1 MLGGRVR
8 GCADLDQVRV
18 PRVLGDADVVVALF
32 LAGRQLRMQRLCL
45 CSAHLLGALAKDVA
59 WLQSVA
65 YAQLGR
71 PQEHARY
78 LEALTKRPAMVAV
91 CAWAGGCGREVREDE
106 CSP

>member
-1 MLGGRVR
+1 MR
-8 GCADLDQVRV
+8 GWADLDQVRV

-32 LAGRQLRMQRLCL
+32 LAGRQLRVQRVCVCVCV
-45 CSAHLLGALAKDVA
+45 CSPHLLGALAKDVA